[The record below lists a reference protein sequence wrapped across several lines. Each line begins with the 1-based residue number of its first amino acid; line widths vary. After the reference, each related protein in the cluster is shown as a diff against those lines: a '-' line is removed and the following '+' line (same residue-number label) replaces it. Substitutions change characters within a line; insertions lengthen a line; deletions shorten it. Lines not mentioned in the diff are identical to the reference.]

1 MERSRMPNSG
11 KTLILAVDKDP
22 LASKE
27 AQLFLED
34 QGFSV
39 LAATSADTCVSSLE
53 TIDNIKLV
61 LLNPK
66 LSDKIDFAIVEK
78 IHNDFCLPIIIVSDE
93 DNVELKIEGL
103 EKGADD
109 YVAKPFVK
117 EELLARV
124 KAALRCYNEDSIKP
138 DNLVVNTDLPA
149 GEKFKFANW
158 TLDPA
163 TRMLFNSDNISVE
176 LTNSEYSLLD
186 IFIHTPKQILPREKL
201 FEMTHRDDYESY
213 DRAIDTMVTRL
224 RRKLNDTPETS
235 NMIKTVR
242 GVGYM
247 FNTDVERISS

>member
-1 MERSRMPNSG
+1 MPNSG
-11 KTLILAVDKDP
+11 KTLILAVDREP

-27 AQLFLED
+27 IQLYLED

-39 LAATSADTCVSSLE
+39 LAATSIDTCFSSLAA
-53 TIDNIKLV
+53 IQNIRLV

-66 LSDKIDFAIVEK
+66 LGDDIDLTIVEK
-78 IHNDFCLPIIIVSDE
+78 IREDFCLPIIIVSDE
-93 DNVELKIEGL
+93 DAVDLKIEGL

-109 YVAKPFVK
+109 YISKPFVK

-124 KAALRCYNEDSIKP
+124 KAALRCYDEDSLKP
-138 DNLVVNTDLPA
+138 KDLVVNTDLPA
-149 GEKFKFANW
+149 GEKFKFADW

-163 TRMLFNSDNISVE
+163 TRMLFNSNSQLVE
-176 LTNSEYSLLD
+176 LTSSEYSLLD

-201 FEMTHRDDYESY
+201 FELTHRDDYESY
-213 DRAIDTMVTRL
+213 DRAIDTMITRL
-224 RRKLNDTPETS
+224 RKKLNDTPETS

-247 FNTDVERISS
+247 FNADVERISS